1 MKASILTLLAALAAG
16 SGVAQVPLT
25 LDTSF
30 RCTTFRNS
38 GLLAVLPLDDGS
50 VLASGWTIWVDG
62 SNISYSFFRILPNGD
77 LDDSWTTVPGY
88 GDILGLGDYYYL
100 TFDGFPLRY
109 FRTTGEWDQ
118 GFNPILE
125 NYHHPGLLHG
135 NGGVVY
141 VQADGKVLCTGD
153 HRLAEQWG
161 INAPGRYS
169 LLRVDMDGMLD
180 STYQYRKT
188 DGVIW
193 TLEPT
198 TQGRFLVSGVY
209 NTYEGLP
216 EGRILRIW
224 PDGSLD
230 NTFHTDII
238 KGYAACLVEQ
248 SNGRLIAGGQFVFP
262 NEPYT
267 MHLIRLMPDGAL
279 DTTFNNHGEYK
290 QLPQLFFGDFAFG
303 VHDVLPLEDGRLL
316 VGGSFTHLDGQ
327 MRRGVALL
335 DSTGHLLGTALN
347 GEGCRL
353 WHNVNSTFMRS
364 HVNAIGQAPDGSIY
378 LAGFFKGFDDGTV
391 SDTNMTFIAKLHGLS
406 VGISEAGTT
415 LKNGSL
421 LILPNPAG
429 TQVSFR
435 YRLPEPA
442 KGGYIRLVDALGQEL
457 RRLPVYDVQGEFML
471 DTRPFPRGIY
481 TVQLIHEGLCAA
493 TQKLILQ

>member
-1 MKASILTLLAALAAG
+1 MKALVFSLLVALASS
-16 SGVAQVPLT
+16 SGVAQMPLS

-30 RCTTFRNS
+30 RCTRFMNN
-38 GLLAVLPLDDGS
+38 GLLAILPLEDGS
-50 VLASGWTIWVDG
+50 ILASGSGVRVDG
-62 SNISYSFFRILPNGD
+62 ILNPPYSFFRILSNGH

-88 GDILGLGDYYYL
+88 GDILAFGDYYYL

-109 FRTTGEWDQ
+109 FRTTGERDQ

-125 NYHHPGLLHG
+125 NYLHAGLLHG
-135 NGGVVY
+135 NGGDVY
-141 VQADGKVLCTGD
+141 VQADGMVLCTGD
-153 HRLAEQWG
+153 HRLGEQWG
-161 INAPGRYS
+161 INSPGRYS
-169 LLRVDMDGMLD
+169 LLRVDTNGMLD
-180 STYQYRKT
+180 STFQYRKT

-230 NTFHTDII
+230 DTFHTEII

-248 SNGRLIAGGQFVFP
+248 PNGRILAGGQFVFS
-262 NEPYT
+262 NEPDT

-290 QLPQLFFGDFAFG
+290 QLPELFFGDFAFG

-327 MRRGVALL
+327 LRRGIALL
-335 DSTGHLLGTALN
+335 DSTGHLLGTALT
-347 GEGCRL
+347 GGGCGL
-353 WHNVNSTFMRS
+353 WHDHNSTFMYS
-364 HVNAIGQAPDGSIY
+364 QVNAIGQATDGSIY

-391 SDTNMTFIAKLHGLS
+391 SDTNITFIAKLNSLS
-406 VGISEAGTT
+406 VGMAEVQMPKHT
-415 LKNGSL
+415 LRVW
-421 LILPNPAG
+421 PNPG
-429 TQVSFR
+429 EGHV
-435 YRLPEPA
+435 RLSW
-442 KGGYIRLVDALGQEL
+442 LGQVQFSVEVIDTKGRMVL
-457 RRLPVYDVQGEFML
+457 QQQATYAPFDLDLSHLPS
-471 DTRPFPRGIY
+471 
-481 TVQLIHEGLCAA
+481 GLYNLLVTAPDGTKTTA
-493 TQKLILQ
+493 KWMYQ